1 MGRDERKQF
10 CNFLPVSR
18 CCGHHS
24 QSTWQQCLI
33 WPHTFKMASN
43 RGPNFKIVCC
53 NLQCNVKAKLC
64 METKYLIRENL
75 INWTRDDIVC
85 LSVFVFSGADGG
97 PLLPAGGG
105 PMQLSH
111 EPMDLE
117 NSKKYFCRVKIFR
130 RHHPGAGSRFTIALR
145 VWLLPRQ
152 SLPLWCQLTA
162 RPGGGAIGKQ
172 RQAPVSCSAV
182 DKLRSN
188 SKLTLVHRQRLV
200 EKRKMQK
207 PFKERRSYGEHLVVF
222 QICQGC
228 EILKFMQTPFQWKM
242 QWGQIENISTML
254 KVRNSRLSVAPW
266 ISLRIQSLGC
276 WEYWLAASAMNSSVF
291 LFAW

>member
-1 MGRDERKQF
+1 MR
-10 CNFLPVSR
+10 
-18 CCGHHS
+18 
-24 QSTWQQCLI
+24 
-33 WPHTFKMASN
+33 
-43 RGPNFKIVCC
+43 
-53 NLQCNVKAKLC
+53 
-64 METKYLIRENL
+64 
-75 INWTRDDIVC
+75 NWTSDDLVS

-105 PMQLSH
+105 RCNSH
-111 EPMDLE
+111 MNHRIGKL
-117 NSKKYFCRVKIFR
+117 KKHFCRVKIFR
-130 RHHPGAGSRFTIALR
+130 LYHPVAGSRFIIALR

-152 SLPLWCQLTA
+152 SLPLWCQLAA

-222 QICQGC
+222 LICQGC
-228 EILKFMQTPFQWKM
+228 EILKFMQTPFQ
-242 QWGQIENISTML
+242 
-254 KVRNSRLSVAPW
+254 
-266 ISLRIQSLGC
+266 
-276 WEYWLAASAMNSSVF
+276 
-291 LFAW
+291 

>member
-1 MGRDERKQF
+1 MHGNKVFDKRKSDQLDQGRPCQF
-10 CNFLPVSR
+10 VSVR
-18 CCGHHS
+18 LFRSRRRPAAACWWRADATL
-24 QSTWQQCLI
+24 TW
-33 WPHTFKMASN
+33 TNGFE
-43 RGPNFKIVCC
+43 
-53 NLQCNVKAKLC
+53 KL
-64 METKYLIRENL
+64 
-75 INWTRDDIVC
+75 
-85 LSVFVFSGADGG
+85 
-97 PLLPAGGG
+97 
-105 PMQLSH
+105 
-111 EPMDLE
+111 
-117 NSKKYFCRVKIFR
+117 KKHFCRAKTFR
-130 RHHPGAGSRFTIALR
+130 RYEPEAGSRFTIALR

-188 SKLTLVHRQRLV
+188 SKLTLVRRQRLV

-276 WEYWLAASAMNSSVF
+276 WDYWLAASAMNPRVF